1 MIYPTKEW
9 YQAMQRSDWHVGL
22 QEAKEAETYSEEYFR
37 RLYRAEEQKWMSLYP
52 REPDVMKQI
61 GQ

>member
-22 QEAKEAETYSEEYFR
+22 QEAKEAETYSEE
-37 RLYRAEEQKWMSLYP
+37 
-52 REPDVMKQI
+52 
-61 GQ
+61 